1 MSAHLV
7 QVAPSNAVTRRCW
20 REIFP
25 LQASRPIHVDDVSTS
40 PPPSSACLLAFRS
53 SPHRLPATECF
64 IARARSPSP
73 VLQLSSRCCEA
84 LPLSARHPRC
94 SSEVHGGSWCSTP
107 YAAHK
112 ILPAGTRSPPS
123 QHRHLKRLRKR
134 TFAVTN
140 PCRTMSLPSWAHCLG
155 HSSSTF
161 GVTADFYARYW
172 RGLGPPGLR
181 CALHMCDGWAAE
193 RRESPDSYNGC
204 A

>member
-1 MSAHLV
+1 LSAHLV

-73 VLQLSSRCCEA
+73 VLQLSSRCC
-84 LPLSARHPRC
+84 
-94 SSEVHGGSWCSTP
+94 
-107 YAAHK
+107 
-112 ILPAGTRSPPS
+112 TRSPPS